1 MISNE
6 KIKSIIDEAKNDGRM
21 VNVTDISFV
30 LLSSIFSDVGVAY
43 RCLFRNT
50 DENAIKRY
58 SESETIKYLKKLVL
72 KSSGVM
78 VKNKNGYDEVSFEE
92 NKQGIV
98 DLIKDTEEALEKKEI
113 SKKDGLK
120 ILADL
125 RVKLTEKFNIQ
136 GEQIEQMV
144 VVEPKFNSICKC
156 GREIYIPTKEDM
168 MKIYNLVENKN

>member
-6 KIKSIIDEAKNDGRM
+6 KIKSIIEEAKSNGRM

-30 LLSSIFSDVGVAY
+30 LLSSIFSDVSVAY
-43 RCLFRNT
+43 RCLFRSGE
-50 DENAIKRY
+50 ENAIKRY

-72 KSSGVM
+72 KSSGLKI
-78 VKNKNGYDEVSFEE
+78 KNNGEYDEVSFEE

-98 DLIKDTEEALEKKEI
+98 NLIKDTENALEKKEI

-144 VVEPKFNSICKC
+144 VVEPKFNAICKC

-168 MKIYNLVENKN
+168 MRKYNLVENKN